1 MSAAS
6 ELKFVE
12 QAERLARNL
21 TSLQKRSFRLSRELD
36 ELRHNAQK
44 QLEDLYRTEVRL
56 TRGLF
61 KVTRICSVFKS
72 LKLHSLCFI
81 IKGSPHAIWKMVL
94 PVTTFR
100 HIFFPPPET
109 LFLLGVS
116 HKTFQEKTRFF
127 PDSSG
132 FTLIFFLTWFHTLK
146 IQHQKKIEKTF
157 FYSVSDIFF
166 FFTPCSTFFFFF
178 LLHHTW
184 GEKKINSSKIKLKQE
199 LGIALNALPLWTKFK

>member
-1 MSAAS
+1 M
-6 ELKFVE
+6 E

-72 LKLHSLCFI
+72 LKLHCLCFI

-116 HKTFQEKTRFF
+116 HKTFQEKTHFF

-166 FFTPCSTFFFFF
+166 FLPPAQPFFFSFYSITHGGKKKLI
-178 LLHHTW
+178 LL
-184 GEKKINSSKIKLKQE
+184 KLNLNRNLE
-199 LGIALNALPLWTKFK
+199 LP